1 MAFRD
6 ILVIIDES
14 PAVAARIGVAAAL
27 AAEHDAHLTGLY
39 ISSPVALPGYVESFL
54 TEEMQAAL
62 QAEDESRVDRARV
75 RFTEELRRVGRLER
89 SEWRV
94 ASGVI
99 DDIAAIHAR
108 YADLVVVGQSDPAP
122 SSDLPMLE
130 PEALVF
136 ACGRP
141 VLVVPYAG
149 QFSTIGQRVL
159 VGWNGSREAAR
170 ALGDA
175 LPALERA
182 RKVTVLA
189 IDTEPGSEEDGEAA
203 PGVAIAHHLAHHGI
217 VAEAARFICESHEI
231 GDTLLNF
238 ANDLSCDLIVMGA
251 YGQPRLRSL
260 VLGSLTGFILR
271 HMTVPVLLSH

>member
-1 MAFRD
+1 MILKD
-6 ILVIIDES
+6 ILVIVDES
-14 PAVAARIGVAAAL
+14 PAVAARIEVAAAL
-27 AAEHDAHLTGLY
+27 AAEHEAHLTGLY
-39 ISSPVALPGYVESFL
+39 ISAPLALPSYVESFL
-54 TEEMQAAL
+54 TVEMLETL
-62 QAEDESRVDRARV
+62 QTEDEARVERARAL
-75 RFTEELRRVGRLER
+75 FTEALRRGGRLER

-94 ASGVI
+94 AAGPI
-99 DDIAAIHAR
+99 DTIAATHGR
-108 YADLVVVGQSDPAP
+108 YADLVVVGQFDSAP
-122 SSDLPMLE
+122 VSDLPMLE

-149 QFSTIGQRVL
+149 QFSSIGQRVL

-170 ALGDA
+170 AVGDA
-175 LPALERA
+175 LPILKLA
-182 RKVTVLA
+182 RRVTVLA
-189 IDTEPGSEEDGEAA
+189 INTAPGTEGDGETEPG
-203 PGVAIAHHLAHHGI
+203 VAMAHHLAHHGV
-217 VAEAARFICESHEI
+217 VADAAQFVSEPHEI

-251 YGQPRLRSL
+251 YGQSRLRSM